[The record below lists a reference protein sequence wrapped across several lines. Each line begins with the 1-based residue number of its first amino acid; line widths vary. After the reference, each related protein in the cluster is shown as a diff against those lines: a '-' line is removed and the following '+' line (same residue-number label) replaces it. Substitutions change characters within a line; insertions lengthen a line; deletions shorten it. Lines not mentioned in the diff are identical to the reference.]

1 MTQEEFIEELKDRGY
16 SYHESIG
23 GIIVVTR
30 GEGSGDAV
38 RLKSLTILPSG
49 VRFENQ
55 GTVHLK
61 SLTSLPSG
69 VRFENQ
75 GTVHL
80 DSLKRIPPGVVF
92 GNGKYIGLD
101 AITGDYWFHIWEGN
115 MEGID
120 SKGLLNLMIEQGIFE

>member
-30 GEGSGDAV
+30 GEGYVDVV
-38 RLKSLTILPSG
+38 R
-49 VRFENQ
+49 
-55 GTVHLK
+55 LK